1 MRALMVLAVVSLSAV
16 PAAAQYYGQYSAN
29 PFAGPP
35 ANPPQSYGNNLYDS
49 RGNFA
54 GNTNNQFD
62 PNSVNNQFGRYG
74 NQFSPDS
81 VNNQFGR
88 YGNQFSPDA
97 PSNPFGQGLSV
108 CGPYGCQ

>member
-1 MRALMVLAVVSLSAV
+1 MIALTVLAVVAFSVA
-16 PAAAQYYGQYSAN
+16 PASAQYYGQYSAN
-29 PFAGPP
+29 PFAGPQV
-35 ANPPQSYGNNLYDS
+35 NPYQSYGNNLYDRQGS
-49 RGNFA
+49 FA

-62 PNSVNNQFGRYG
+62 QNSVNNQFGRYG

-81 VNNQFGR
+81 MSNPFGR

-97 PSNPFGQGLSV
+97 PSNPFGQGFSV